1 MAIVGGNHN
10 PREPYSQEM
19 VKWEAQNSE
28 YGPAQRPY
36 VYREYPSMMFL
47 AGPPSGGMGA
57 ITIIEQV
64 EVGGDNEADHYRQ
77 RGFRQKPLDAIDA
90 YEAQQLE
97 FARLAAEQNYDVK
110 NRLSEKAGEEVRAA
124 QAATSGHLPSVPVT
138 GIKTRAKDKENS

>member
-1 MAIVGGNHN
+1 MGVLHSPESN
-10 PREPYSQEM
+10 YSKEI
-19 VKWEAQNSE
+19 VKWEAQRSE
-28 YGPAQRPY
+28 HGVGQRPY

-47 AGPPSGGMGA
+47 AGPPSGGLGA

-64 EVGGDNEADHYRQ
+64 EVGGDNEAEHYRQ
-77 RGFRQKPLDAIDA
+77 RGFRQKPLDAIEA

-138 GIKTRAKDKENS
+138 GIKPRAKDKENS